1 MGHFHTRRWILR
13 PRLRPV
19 AIGVAEARYALEA
32 LDSFLRT
39 TLFGHT
45 KFLFINEVTKK
56 AGNGIF
62 VWLCWLMKDLRNS
75 ANGAVFEVL
84 SKCGCGV
91 KRNSR
96 GLPSW
101 SREARKL
108 RVFPETFWRLQAPA
122 TAREISSWYQL
133 TATRMQHLKSLSPR
147 EIVVVGIVILWIT
160 SILMTRCNDTRRFLP

>member
-1 MGHFHTRRWILR
+1 MERFLKFWRS
-13 PRLRPV
+13 
-19 AIGVAEARYALEA
+19 AGVESSEIPE
-32 LDSFLRT
+32 
-39 TLFGHT
+39 G
-45 KFLFINEVTKK
+45 
-56 AGNGIF
+56 
-62 VWLCWLMKDLRNS
+62 
-75 ANGAVFEVL
+75 
-84 SKCGCGV
+84 
-91 KRNSR
+91 

-108 RVFPETFWRLQAPA
+108 GVLPETFWRLQAPA